1 MPEQQTENIG
11 ALLSL
16 GVQHH
21 EAGRLP
27 QAEAL
32 YRRVLELDAGNADAL
47 HLLGVLVDQIGQHDK
62 ALELIKAAIQHN
74 PRNPHYHANLANVLQ
89 ALGSRDEAT
98 VALERAFALDPGMVT
113 ALTNLGALRQ
123 QQGRMDEA
131 IAAYRH
137 SLELRPDYADAYYN
151 LATALKEQ
159 GKLDEAIA
167 TLRQAIALQPN
178 SANEHVVLAGYLLE
192 RHDFNAAL
200 EACDSCLKLAPRN
213 IRALGFKS
221 VALTELGEREA
232 LRALVDFDML
242 IARQHI
248 QAPPAAYPNLAAF
261 NDALITHVRAH
272 PSLVDNPSTG
282 ATRGGGHT
290 DELLV
295 DPKGPFATFEQIIN
309 AAVTDYLQSLPL
321 QQSHPYLAQ
330 RPRAWRLTVWGV
342 VLRAEGHQVAHIHP
356 GGWVSGVYYAKV
368 PAVVDTAAGDHAGWI
383 EFGQPPLEFHAD
395 AKAEVRAVKPEEG
408 LLLLFPSYVY
418 HRTIPYMSKE
428 ERVSIAFDVLPQF

>member
-1 MPEQQTENIG
+1 MPEQQTENIA

-16 GVQHH
+16 GAQHH

-32 YRRVLELDAGNADAL
+32 YRRVLELDTGNPDAL
-47 HLLGVLVDQIGQHDK
+47 HLLGVLVGQIGQHDK
-62 ALELIKAAIQHN
+62 ALELIKAAIQVNAH
-74 PRNPHYHANLANVLQ
+74 NPHYHANLANVLQ
-89 ALGSRDEAT
+89 TLGRLDEAA
-98 VALERAFALDPGMVT
+98 VALERAFALDPNMVT
-113 ALTNLGALRQ
+113 ALTNFGVLRQ
-123 QQGRMDEA
+123 QQGRLDEA
-131 IAAYRH
+131 VAAYRR
-137 SLELRPDYADAYYN
+137 SLQVRPDYADAYYN

-167 TLRQAIALQPN
+167 ALQQAITLQPD

-192 RHDFNAAL
+192 GHDFNAAL
-200 EACDSCLKLAPRN
+200 RACDSCLKLAPRN

-221 VALTELGEREA
+221 VALTELGQREA
-232 LRALVDFDML
+232 LHALIDFDTL
-242 IARQHI
+242 ITRRHI
-248 QAPPAAYPNLAAF
+248 EAPAGYPNLAAF
-261 NDALITHVRAH
+261 NDALISHVRTH

-295 DPKGPFATFEQIIN
+295 DPKGPFATFEQMIN
-309 AAVTDYLQSLPL
+309 AAITEYLRSLPL

-356 GGWVSGVYYAKV
+356 GGWVSGVYYAKL
-368 PAVVDTAAGDHAGWI
+368 PAVVDTAAREHAGWI
-383 EFGQPPLEFHAD
+383 EFGQPPLEFHAK

-418 HRTIPYMSKE
+418 HRTIPYKSEE
-428 ERVSIAFDVLPQF
+428 ERVSIAFDALPQF